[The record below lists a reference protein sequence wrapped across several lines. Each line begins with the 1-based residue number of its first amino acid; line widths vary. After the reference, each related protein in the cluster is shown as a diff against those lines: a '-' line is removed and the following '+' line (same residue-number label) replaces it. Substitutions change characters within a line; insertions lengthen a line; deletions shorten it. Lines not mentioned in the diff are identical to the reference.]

1 MNYYLILVDFIL
13 GVEPVVDLV
22 ILNTAPS
29 SVPGSQTGL
38 ILEYRLKGK
47 SGQFHR
53 PAQHFGRVTLFQETC
68 VSYFAKIWSEIRVL
82 IKIDEYSGFPG

>member
-47 SGQFHR
+47 SG
-53 PAQHFGRVTLFQETC
+53 
-68 VSYFAKIWSEIRVL
+68 
-82 IKIDEYSGFPG
+82 